1 MKVPPPDFPAR
12 EMQRSP
18 EFMDIVFGIRDM
30 MEKLESSTRAG
41 DE

>member
-1 MKVPPPDFPAR
+1 
-12 EMQRSP
+12 MQRDP
-18 EFMDIVFGIRDM
+18 KFMEIVFGIREI